1 MGLEPTTTGITIRDS
16 NQLSY
21 AHHRVAHYTFRTREH
36 EESDYCGA
44 PDRANPGILRM
55 HLTCIRAVS
64 ARPRMV
70 GLGPIEIEWSRQGWL
85 VVRPTGRGRA
95 VVDALNVLP
104 RGRGLSKSFLSRQG
118 WQMVRPTG

>member
-21 AHHRVAHYTFRTREH
+21 AHHRVAHYTFGATEH
-36 EESDYCGA
+36 EESDFCRA
-44 PDRANPGILRM
+44 SDRVNPGILRM

-70 GLGPIEIEWSRQGWL
+70 GVGPIEIEWSRPGWL
-85 VVRPTGRGRA
+85 VGRPTGRGRA
-95 VVDALNVLP
+95 GVGAAN
-104 RGRGLSKSFLSRQG
+104 
-118 WQMVRPTG
+118 